1 MKRGFWVRMVLAS
14 VLVVFHATGVAGAQ
28 TPEAPCLDEVLRQA
42 VLHDREVEIA
52 GHKVEA
58 AAIERRKAVASYL
71 PRIGLESSF
80 RVIDEAIGTDPFALP
95 PPADMV
101 RVPSITLQEKRTF
114 RAGIEVNQLLFSGFE
129 VPRRIRAAD
138 HGHMAAQLMAE
149 AKKQHLVLSVAGL
162 YDSLSLTDQ
171 ALALMDREYD
181 RLAAEKEKA
190 MKAFSEGLI
199 PYYDLT
205 RLETAINQLDSRRIE
220 IRGKRHLA
228 ALRLE
233 QVSGID
239 RHSFS
244 GGVPELAVIEMPPGI
259 DPGHPPAYGSGA
271 GERSGGIHAAPVNGD
286 PPEIRALCE
295 ARQAA
300 EYLYQAERSAYLPK
314 VVAFYRHELYED
326 DLSVLEP
333 ARAGGVRLRWDL
345 FTGLS
350 RSREVQQAN
359 IDLKTARSRLAN
371 ARLEAAM
378 GREQASVNEAVARQQ
393 LEAADAKLESAELSL
408 ELASKRYDAG
418 IAPVSEFLEARAEY
432 QRARLARIEAVYQ
445 QRRAAMD
452 SLYTHGMLSIETV
465 SNTGKNV

>member
-1 MKRGFWVRMVLAS
+1 MKRGFWVRTVLMS
-14 VLVVFHATGVAGAQ
+14 VLVVFHAAGVADAQ
-28 TPEAPCLDEVLRQA
+28 TPKAPCLDEVLQQA
-42 VLHDREVEIA
+42 ILHDREVEIA
-52 GHKVEA
+52 GHMAEA
-58 AAIERRKAVASYL
+58 AAIERRKAVESYL
-71 PRIGLESSF
+71 PQFGLESSF
-80 RVIDEAIGTDPFALP
+80 RVIDEAIGTDPFILP

-114 RAGIEVNQLLFSGFE
+114 RAGIEVSQLLFSGFE
-129 VPRRIRAAD
+129 VPRKIRAAD
-138 HGHMAAQLMAE
+138 HGHMAAQFLTE

-162 YDSLSLTDQ
+162 YDSLSLTEQ
-171 ALALMDREYD
+171 ALALMDREHE

-199 PYYDLT
+199 PYYDLA
-205 RLETAINQLDSRRIE
+205 RLDTAINEIYSRRIE

-239 RHSFS
+239 RDRFF
-244 GGVPELAVIEMPPGI
+244 GDVPELAVIEMPPGI
-259 DPGHPPAYGSGA
+259 DPARPPASGSGG
-271 GERSGGIHAAPVNGD
+271 GERSRGMHAAPVNGD
-286 PPEIRALCE
+286 PPDVKALYE

-300 EYLYQAERSAYLPK
+300 GYLYQAERSAYLPK

-333 ARAGGVRLRWDL
+333 ARAGGVLLRWDL

-359 IDLKTARSRLAN
+359 IEQQIASSRLAD
-371 ARLEAAM
+371 ARLDAAM

-393 LEAADAKLESAELSL
+393 IEAADANLKSVALSL
-408 ELASKRYDAG
+408 ELASERYDAG
-418 IAPVSEFLEARAEY
+418 LAPVSEFLEARADY
-432 QRARLARIEAVYQ
+432 QRARLARMEAVYQ

-452 SLYTHGMLSIETV
+452 SLYTHGMLSIEIV
-465 SNTGKNV
+465 LNIGKKL